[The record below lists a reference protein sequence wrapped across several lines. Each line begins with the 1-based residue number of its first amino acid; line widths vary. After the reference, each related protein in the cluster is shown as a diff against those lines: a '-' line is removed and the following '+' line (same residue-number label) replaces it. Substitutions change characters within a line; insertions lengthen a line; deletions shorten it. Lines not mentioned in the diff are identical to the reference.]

1 MTEQEYLQQIHE
13 LEKQVLRLQTELKKN
28 SETQYGLRWMDVP
41 EAFEAEAENAIPT
54 LEEVPDKAISNDD
67 GKPTHIL
74 IEGDNFH
81 ALTCLNYTHK
91 GQIDVIYIDPPYNTG
106 DDFIYKDKR
115 ILDKY
120 PDGSIVPADHP
131 LRHSYWLSFMQK
143 RLELARNLL
152 SDRGVIF
159 ISIDDNE
166 QANLKLLCDQV
177 FRGGEFVSNII
188 WQKNYASK
196 NNSQGIPAA
205 TEYLIT
211 YSKAPDWTPNRLAR
225 TEEMDA
231 KYKNPDNDVAPWRS
245 DNPCAPGAV
254 SHQGMVYAI
263 QHPFTGELL
272 YPYNGACWRYQQ
284 EDLLEIMNGW
294 CNYELK
300 DLNDDEERA
309 KVCGI
314 TADKVRKE
322 VKGIVL
328 AQSLEESR
336 KQANIVLNRGQWP
349 KYYFTKNGKG
359 GIARKTYLTN
369 VEGRLVTSF
378 WPFTEVNHTDGAKKE
393 LKEIFNKEIPFDT
406 PKPIDLVK
414 RIEEIASQPSSII
427 LDFFAGS
434 GTTMHATMQLNEE
447 DGGHRQCI
455 LVQQNENN
463 ICEAVTYERNKR
475 VMQGYTNAKGEAVA
489 GLGNSM
495 KYYRTAFV
503 GEHKITDITD
513 ADKVALTQKAGCLLA
528 LGENNLEEIK
538 TAKSYQIFQL
548 RKGDKPTNDF
558 GYTAVYFSGNL
569 LQFADFRR
577 EIEQIQ
583 AANPL
588 TRIAVYVFT
597 WGDPSIFENEFDDL
611 SGITIKPIPQP
622 ILEIYQNIHQL

>member
-1 MTEQEYLQQIHE
+1 MTEQEYLQKIHE
-13 LEKQVLRLQTELKKN
+13 LEQQIARLQTEIKKN

-54 LEEVPDKAISNDD
+54 LEEVPGKAISNDD

-106 DDFIYKDKR
+106 SDGFVYKDKR
-115 ILDKY
+115 VLDKF
-120 PDGSIVPADHP
+120 PDGTTVPTDHP
-131 LRHSYWLSFMQK
+131 LRHSYWLSFMHK
-143 RLELARNLL
+143 RLELAKNLL
-152 SDRGVIF
+152 SERGVIF

-177 FRGGEFVSNII
+177 FGEKNFVCNFIWQSTPGSNTGVDVKTVTEFVMMYAKNSSNLHVNQ
-188 WQKNYASK
+188 QK
-196 NNSQGIPAA
+196 I
-205 TEYLIT
+205 
-211 YSKAPDWTPNRLAR
+211 D
-225 TEEMDA
+225 DVD
-231 KYKNPDNDVAPWRS
+231 KYKNEDEYVKFRGKYLLNKLDRRMTGAHYSEALNYPIEVSPGVFIYPGGQNVKQEHWNWRWS
-245 DNPCAPGAV
+245 EEKVRWGIENGFIVFKEGPAGWTIYFKQYLNVNNNNELINRALPYQNLIKDIDGLNAARGTQEVMEILSKKAFDYPKPLSLLLHLLKCV
-254 SHQGMVYAI
+254 SH
-263 QHPFTGELL
+263 
-272 YPYNGACWRYQQ
+272 
-284 EDLLEIMNGW
+284 
-294 CNYELK
+294 
-300 DLNDDEERA
+300 
-309 KVCGI
+309 
-314 TADKVRKE
+314 
-322 VKGIVL
+322 
-328 AQSLEESR
+328 
-336 KQANIVLNRGQWP
+336 
-349 KYYFTKNGKG
+349 
-359 GIARKTYLTN
+359 
-369 VEGRLVTSF
+369 
-378 WPFTEVNHTDGAKKE
+378 
-393 LKEIFNKEIPFDT
+393 
-406 PKPIDLVK
+406 
-414 RIEEIASQPSSII
+414 PSSTI
-427 LDFFAGS
+427 LDFFGGS

-475 VMQGYTNAKGEAVA
+475 VMQGYTNSKKEYVP

-528 LGENNLEEIK
+528 LGENNLEEIR

-548 RKGDKPTNDF
+548 RKGDKPANDF

-597 WGDPSIFENEFDDL
+597 WGDPSVFENEFDDL

>member
-13 LEKQVLRLQTELKKN
+13 LEKQVLRLQTEIKKN

-106 DDFIYKDKR
+106 KDGFKYKDKR
-115 ILDKY
+115 FLKEF
-120 PDGSIVPADHP
+120 PDGTPVPLDHP
-131 LRHSYWLSFMQK
+131 LRHSYWLSFMHK
-143 RLELARNLL
+143 RLELAKNLL

-177 FRGGEFVSNII
+177 FGEKNFVGNVIWEKTDSPRMDVKGFTVRHDYILVYAKSDFVLKRIFPNEVPGHYNKVDDSGKRYYLKPLRLMGGHKSDSL
-188 WQKNYASK
+188 YY
-196 NNSQGIPAA
+196 GI
-205 TEYLIT
+205 
-211 YSKAPDWTPNRLAR
+211 KAPDGTIIFPQ
-225 TEEMDA
+225 E
-231 KYKNPDNDVAPWRS
+231 KN
-245 DNPCAPGAV
+245 
-254 SHQGMVYAI
+254 
-263 QHPFTGELL
+263 GEK
-272 YPYNGACWRYQQ
+272 GCWRWSLSKYN
-284 EDLLEIMNGW
+284 EEIERIEWIKGKNGW
-294 CNYELK
+294 SANFRIYADNLTPIPINTIWNFEKVGSTRTAKNEL
-300 DLNDDEERA
+300 E
-309 KVCGI
+309 
-314 TADKVRKE
+314 
-322 VKGIVL
+322 
-328 AQSLEESR
+328 
-336 KQANIVLNRGQWP
+336 NIVRQN
-349 KYYFTKNGKG
+349 
-359 GIARKTYLTN
+359 
-369 VEGRLVTSF
+369 
-378 WPFTEVNHTDGAKKE
+378 
-393 LKEIFNKEIPFDT
+393 IFSY
-406 PKPIDLVK
+406 PKPSSLISF
-414 RIEEIASQPSSII
+414 IEKIASNKSSTI

-475 VMQGYTNAKGEAVA
+475 VMQGYTNAKGETVA

-569 LQFADFRR
+569 MHFADFRR

-583 AANPL
+583 AAHPL
-588 TRIAVYVFT
+588 TRIALYVFT
-597 WGDPSIFENEFDDL
+597 WGDPSVFENEFDDL

>member
-1 MTEQEYLQQIHE
+1 MSTEQENDYLRRIHE
-13 LEKQVLRLQTELKKN
+13 LEQQITRLQTEIKKN

-41 EAFEAEAENAIPT
+41 EAFEAEAENAVPT
-54 LEEVPDKAISNDD
+54 LEEVKEKAITNDD

-91 GQIDVIYIDPPYNTG
+91 GTIDVIYIDPPYNTG
-106 DDFIYKDKR
+106 SDGFVYKDKR
-115 ILDKY
+115 VLDKF
-120 PDGSIVPADHP
+120 PDGTTVPIDHP
-131 LRHSYWLSFMQK
+131 LRHSYWLSFMHK
-143 RLELARNLL
+143 RLELAKNLL

-177 FRGGEFVSNII
+177 FGEKNFVGTLIHQRAKGGGQAKHIVKGHDYILL
-188 WQKNYASK
+188 YASFI
-196 NNSQGIPAA
+196 NNIS
-205 TEYLIT
+205 
-211 YSKAPDWTPNRLAR
+211 LAR
-225 TEEMDA
+225 KKVLQQKTIEIDGEYYIKNDDVIRKTFGKYDKSLGDRRCYYEELE
-231 KYKNPDNDVAPWRS
+231 KYKGLDKKKEIDDLISRGIYFLELNKE
-245 DNPCAPGAV
+245 
-254 SHQGMVYAI
+254 GMHTICEYIKVDDA
-263 QHPFTGELL
+263 TSKL
-272 YPYNGACWRYQQ
+272 YSIIKV
-284 EDLLEIMNGW
+284 LS
-294 CNYELK
+294 
-300 DLNDDEERA
+300 EE
-309 KVCGI
+309 G
-314 TADKVRKE
+314 
-322 VKGIVL
+322 
-328 AQSLEESR
+328 
-336 KQANIVLNRGQWP
+336 
-349 KYYFTKNGKG
+349 
-359 GIARKTYLTN
+359 
-369 VEGRLVTSF
+369 
-378 WPFTEVNHTDGAKKE
+378 KKE
-393 LKEIFNKEIPFDT
+393 LDELGITEFSY
-406 PKPIDLVK
+406 PKPVDIIKQL
-414 RIEEIASQPSSII
+414 IEAGTFVSKSSTI

-475 VMQGYTNAKGEAVA
+475 VMQGYTNAKGESVA

-548 RKGDKPTNDF
+548 RKGDKPANDF
-558 GYTAVYFSGNL
+558 GYTAVYFSGDL
-569 LQFADFRR
+569 QQFADFRR
-577 EIEQIQ
+577 EIERIQ
-583 AANPL
+583 QEHPL
-588 TRIAVYVFT
+588 SRIAVYVFT

>member
-1 MTEQEYLQQIHE
+1 MTEQDYLQRIHE
-13 LEKQVLRLQTELKKN
+13 LEKQVSRLQTELKKN

-54 LEEVPDKAISNDD
+54 LEEVPGKAISNDD

-81 ALTCLNYTHK
+81 ALSCLNYTHK

-106 DDFIYKDKR
+106 SDGFVYKDKR
-115 ILDKY
+115 VLDKF
-120 PDGSIVPADHP
+120 PDGTTVPTDHP
-131 LRHSYWLSFMQK
+131 LRHSYWLSFMHK
-143 RLELARNLL
+143 RLEVAKNLL

-177 FRGGEFVSNII
+177 FGKKNFVCNFIWQSTPGSNTGVDVKTVTEFVMMYAKNSSNLHVNQ
-188 WQKNYASK
+188 QK
-196 NNSQGIPAA
+196 I
-205 TEYLIT
+205 
-211 YSKAPDWTPNRLAR
+211 D
-225 TEEMDA
+225 DVD
-231 KYKNPDNDVAPWRS
+231 KYKNEDEYVKFRGKYLLNKLDRRMTGAHYSEALNYPIEVSPGVFIYPGGQNVKQEHWNWRWS
-245 DNPCAPGAV
+245 EEKVRWGIENGFIVFKEGTAGWTIYFKQYLNVNNNNELINRALPYQNLIKDIDGLNAARGTQEVMEILSKKAFDYPKPLSLLLHLLKCV
-254 SHQGMVYAI
+254 SH
-263 QHPFTGELL
+263 
-272 YPYNGACWRYQQ
+272 
-284 EDLLEIMNGW
+284 
-294 CNYELK
+294 
-300 DLNDDEERA
+300 
-309 KVCGI
+309 
-314 TADKVRKE
+314 
-322 VKGIVL
+322 
-328 AQSLEESR
+328 
-336 KQANIVLNRGQWP
+336 
-349 KYYFTKNGKG
+349 
-359 GIARKTYLTN
+359 
-369 VEGRLVTSF
+369 
-378 WPFTEVNHTDGAKKE
+378 
-393 LKEIFNKEIPFDT
+393 
-406 PKPIDLVK
+406 
-414 RIEEIASQPSSII
+414 PSSTI
-427 LDFFAGS
+427 LDFFGGS

-528 LGENNLEEIK
+528 LGENTLEEIR

>member
-1 MTEQEYLQQIHE
+1 MTEQEYLQRIHE
-13 LEKQVLRLQTELKKN
+13 LEKQVSRLQTEIKKN

-54 LEEVPDKAISNDD
+54 LEEVPEKAISNDD

-106 DDFIYKDKR
+106 SDGFVYKDKR
-115 ILDKY
+115 VLDKF
-120 PDGSIVPADHP
+120 PDGTTVPADHP
-131 LRHSYWLSFMQK
+131 LRHSYWLSFMHK
-143 RLELARNLL
+143 RLELAKNLL
-152 SDRGVIF
+152 SERGVIF

-166 QANLKLLCDQV
+166 QANLKLLCNQV
-177 FRGGEFVSNII
+177 FGEKNFIAQII
-188 WQKNYASK
+188 WERAYAPVNLKKHFSESHDYMLCYA
-196 NNSQGIPAA
+196 NNI
-205 TEYLIT
+205 E
-211 YSKAPDWTPNRLAR
+211 KAVCNGLPR
-225 TEEMDA
+225 TEEA
-231 KYKNPDNDVAPWRS
+231 NSKYKNPDNDPRGLWRT
-245 DNPCAPGAV
+245 DNLAV
-254 SHQGMVYAI
+254 GPRVEAQVYEI
-263 QHPFTGELL
+263 TTPSGRKVWPPEG
-272 YPYNGACWRYQQ
+272 YCWRLTKERFEEYVKDNRIWFG
-284 EDLLEIMNGW
+284 ENGDLVPAPKRFMS
-294 CNYELK
+294 
-300 DLNDDEERA
+300 
-309 KVCGI
+309 
-314 TADKVRKE
+314 E
-322 VKGIVL
+322 VKDSMTPMTIWKYSEVGHSQDAMRALRDIFGGQVL
-328 AQSLEESR
+328 FSYPKSLSLIER
-336 KQANIVLNRGQWP
+336 VI
-349 KYYFTKNGKG
+349 
-359 GIARKTYLTN
+359 
-369 VEGRLVTSF
+369 RLYSSSTS
-378 WPFTEVNHTDGAKKE
+378 T
-393 LKEIFNKEIPFDT
+393 
-406 PKPIDLVK
+406 
-414 RIEEIASQPSSII
+414 I

-569 LQFADFRR
+569 LQFADFRH

-597 WGDPSIFENEFDDL
+597 WGDPSVFENEFDDL

>member
-1 MTEQEYLQQIHE
+1 MTEQEYLQKIHE

-54 LEEVPDKAISNDD
+54 LEEVPSKAISNDD

-91 GQIDVIYIDPPYNTG
+91 GTIDVIYIDPPYNTG
-106 DDFIYKDKR
+106 SDGFVYKDKR
-115 ILDKY
+115 VLEKF
-120 PDGSIVPADHP
+120 PDGTTVPTDHP
-131 LRHSYWLSFMQK
+131 LRHSYWLSFMHK
-143 RLELARNLL
+143 RLELAKNLL

-177 FRGGEFVSNII
+177 FGEKNFVGMITRATGTTTGQDADKIGSSVDYCYVYRKTDAFALKGLPLSAEDAKRFSEEDNKGKYSMLQLRKTGNADRKEDRPNMFYAIEAPDGSKVYPFGPSDYLSRWRVAEKTYWELLRDDLIVWKEDKKEREIEVEGYKRSKWIPYVKYYLEGRTKQVSNLFQDIEGN
-188 WQKNYASK
+188 KKASL
-196 NNSQGIPAA
+196 QI
-205 TEYLIT
+205 
-211 YSKAPDWTPNRLAR
+211 
-225 TEEMDA
+225 
-231 KYKNPDNDVAPWRS
+231 
-245 DNPCAPGAV
+245 
-254 SHQGMVYAI
+254 
-263 QHPFTGELL
+263 
-272 YPYNGACWRYQQ
+272 
-284 EDLLEIMNGW
+284 
-294 CNYELK
+294 
-300 DLNDDEERA
+300 
-309 KVCGI
+309 
-314 TADKVRKE
+314 
-322 VKGIVL
+322 
-328 AQSLEESR
+328 
-336 KQANIVLNRGQWP
+336 
-349 KYYFTKNGKG
+349 
-359 GIARKTYLTN
+359 
-369 VEGRLVTSF
+369 
-378 WPFTEVNHTDGAKKE
+378 
-393 LKEIFNKEIPFDT
+393 KEIFGDKGVFEY
-406 PKPIDLVK
+406 PKPLEFLKVIISVG
-414 RIEEIASQPSSII
+414 SFPSSTI

-528 LGENNLEEIK
+528 LGENTLEEIK
-538 TAKSYQIFQL
+538 TANSYQIFQL

-583 AANPL
+583 ATNPL

-597 WGDPSIFENEFDDL
+597 WGDPSVFENEFDDL

>member
-1 MTEQEYLQQIHE
+1 MTEQEYLQRIHE
-13 LEKQVLRLQTELKKN
+13 LEKQVLRLQTEIKKN

-91 GQIDVIYIDPPYNTG
+91 GTIDVIYIDPPYNTG
-106 DDFIYKDKR
+106 SDGFVYKDKR
-115 ILDKY
+115 VLDKF
-120 PDGSIVPADHP
+120 PDGTTVPTDHP
-131 LRHSYWLSFMQK
+131 LRHSYWLSFMHK
-143 RLELARNLL
+143 RLELAKNLL
-152 SDRGVIF
+152 SERGVIF

-166 QANLKLLCDQV
+166 LANILILCNV
-177 FRGGEFVSNII
+177 IFGERNFINNFMWLHGKGKKDTWSRTLQQYVIAFA
-188 WQKNYASK
+188 KDK
-196 NNSQGIPAA
+196 NNLGEWNEKSY
-205 TEYLIT
+205 TNYDF
-211 YSKAPDWTPNRLAR
+211 S
-225 TEEMDA
+225 
-231 KYKNPDNDVAPWRS
+231 NPDNDPKGKWFSGSLSFSETRS
-245 DNPCAPGAV
+245 NPL
-254 SHQGMVYAI
+254 
-263 QHPFTGELL
+263 HP
-272 YPYNGACWRYQQ
+272 N
-284 EDLLEIMNGW
+284 
-294 CNYELK
+294 
-300 DLNDDEERA
+300 
-309 KVCGI
+309 
-314 TADKVRKE
+314 
-322 VKGIVL
+322 
-328 AQSLEESR
+328 
-336 KQANIVLNRGQWP
+336 
-349 KYYFTKNGKG
+349 YFTIESPTGIKWTRQWQVTKEEMSKLISDGDISWGDPVTMDGVPRQKIRPSEIDIIPNNIIENKG
-359 GIARKTYLTN
+359 TTK
-369 VEGRLVTSF
+369 
-378 WPFTEVNHTDGAKKE
+378 GAQDDLDKMG
-393 LKEIFNKEIPFDT
+393 LSVHFDY
-406 PKPIDLVK
+406 PKPVEL
-414 RIEEIASQPSSII
+414 IAHLLSITNKANNITI

-528 LGENNLEEIK
+528 LGENTLEEIK

-583 AANPL
+583 AAHPL

-597 WGDPSIFENEFDDL
+597 WGDPSVFENEFDDL

>member
-13 LEKQVLRLQTELKKN
+13 LEKQIERLQTEIKKN

-91 GQIDVIYIDPPYNTG
+91 GTIDVIYIDPPYNTG
-106 DDFIYKDKR
+106 SDGFVYKDKR
-115 ILDKY
+115 VLDKF
-120 PDGSIVPADHP
+120 PDGTTVPTDHP
-131 LRHSYWLSFMQK
+131 LRHSYWLSFMHK
-143 RLELARNLL
+143 RLELAKNLL
-152 SDRGVIF
+152 AEDGFIA

-166 QANLKLLCDQV
+166 YANLKLLCDKVFGESNYLATFHIQV
-177 FRGGEFVSNII
+177 RYSDKSINEEKDFKPLMEYILFYRKSNKFIPKREVEDYGLEKFCFNITECGEGTRIQIDGIDVIVFKPDEWKLSKVDGHIDGLKETWITGSIYSTMSYGKVFQKVIEPRVSLDGLGCLYKVLGRGDDGLGYRYYTGPAKATATKGKMFS
-188 WQKNYASK
+188 
-196 NNSQGIPAA
+196 GIPLEKRE
-205 TEYLIT
+205 TFTSGINPKRFLPIIT
-211 YSKAPDWTPNRLAR
+211 SYDFSPEFGNIR
-225 TEEMDA
+225 TEGGIPFNGGKKPVKMLKQIIDYQQKKDA
-231 KYKNPDNDVAPWRS
+231 KV
-245 DNPCAPGAV
+245 
-254 SHQGMVYAI
+254 
-263 QHPFTGELL
+263 
-272 YPYNGACWRYQQ
+272 
-284 EDLLEIMNGW
+284 
-294 CNYELK
+294 
-300 DLNDDEERA
+300 
-309 KVCGI
+309 
-314 TADKVRKE
+314 
-322 VKGIVL
+322 
-328 AQSLEESR
+328 
-336 KQANIVLNRGQWP
+336 
-349 KYYFTKNGKG
+349 
-359 GIARKTYLTN
+359 
-369 VEGRLVTSF
+369 
-378 WPFTEVNHTDGAKKE
+378 
-393 LKEIFNKEIPFDT
+393 
-406 PKPIDLVK
+406 
-414 RIEEIASQPSSII
+414 

-434 GTTMHATMQLNEE
+434 GSTLEAVLRLNE
-447 DGGHRQCI
+447 DDKGKRQFI
-455 LVQQNENN
+455 IITNNEGN
-463 ICEAVTYERNKR
+463 ICDEKTYPRCINVINGFNHYK
-475 VMQGYTNAKGEAVA
+475 

-503 GEHKITDITD
+503 GEHKITNITD

-538 TAKSYQIFQL
+538 TANSYQIFQL

-588 TRIAVYVFT
+588 TRIAIYVFT
-597 WGDPSIFENEFDDL
+597 WGDPSVFENEFDDL

>member
-13 LEKQVLRLQTELKKN
+13 LEKQIARLQTEIKKN

-54 LEEVPDKAISNDD
+54 LEEVPGKAISNDD

-91 GQIDVIYIDPPYNTG
+91 GTIDVIYIDPPYNTG
-106 DDFIYKDKR
+106 SDGFVYKDKR
-115 ILDKY
+115 VLDKF
-120 PDGSIVPADHP
+120 PDGTTVPTDHP
-131 LRHSYWLSFMQK
+131 LRHSYWLSFMHK
-143 RLELARNLL
+143 RLELAKNLL
-152 SDRGVIF
+152 SERGVIF

-177 FRGGEFVSNII
+177 FGEKNFVGMITRATGTTTGQDTGSLGKASDYILIFSNISNYEIGGIPLSDKDLERYDMKDEKGNFSILQLRRTGGEDRREDRPTMFFPII
-188 WQKNYASK
+188 
-196 NNSQGIPAA
+196 
-205 TEYLIT
+205 
-211 YSKAPDWTPNRLAR
+211 APDGS
-225 TEEMDA
+225 E
-231 KYKNPDNDVAPWRS
+231 
-245 DNPCAPGAV
+245 
-254 SHQGMVYAI
+254 I
-263 QHPFTGELL
+263 
-272 YPYNGACWRYQQ
+272 YPYGPTGYESRWRV
-284 EDLLEIMNGW
+284 GP
-294 CNYELK
+294 
-300 DLNDDEERA
+300 
-309 KVCGI
+309 
-314 TADKVRKE
+314 DKVRKMIDE
-322 VKGIVL
+322 NLLYFKQDDNGRWKVYYKFYSDGKTKRPSNLWIDL
-328 AQSLEESR
+328 DGNKKAQIEI
-336 KQANIVLNRGQWP
+336 KNIISD
-349 KYYFTKNGKG
+349 TK
-359 GIARKTYLTN
+359 
-369 VEGRLVTSF
+369 
-378 WPFTEVNHTDGAKKE
+378 
-393 LKEIFNKEIPFDT
+393 FDT
-406 PKPIDLVK
+406 PKPLQVIK
-414 RIEEIASQPSSII
+414 RILELTTQPSSTI

-528 LGENNLEEIK
+528 LGENTLEEIK

-583 AANPL
+583 AAHPL

-597 WGDPSIFENEFDDL
+597 WGDPSVFENEFDDL

>member
-1 MTEQEYLQQIHE
+1 MTEQEYLQRIHE
-13 LEKQVLRLQTELKKN
+13 LEKQVLRLQTEIKKN

-106 DDFIYKDKR
+106 SDGFVYKDKR
-115 ILDKY
+115 VLDKF
-120 PDGSIVPADHP
+120 PDGTTVPTDHP
-131 LRHSYWLSFMQK
+131 LRHSYWLSFMHK
-143 RLELARNLL
+143 RLELAKNLL
-152 SDRGVIF
+152 SERGVIF

-177 FRGGEFVSNII
+177 FGEKNFVGNVIWEKTDSPRMDVKGFTVRHDYILVYAKSDFVLKRIFPNEVPGHYNKVDDSGKRYYLKPLRLMGGHKSDSL
-188 WQKNYASK
+188 YY
-196 NNSQGIPAA
+196 GI
-205 TEYLIT
+205 
-211 YSKAPDWTPNRLAR
+211 KAPDGTIIFPQ
-225 TEEMDA
+225 E
-231 KYKNPDNDVAPWRS
+231 KN
-245 DNPCAPGAV
+245 
-254 SHQGMVYAI
+254 
-263 QHPFTGELL
+263 GEK
-272 YPYNGACWRYQQ
+272 GCWRWSLSKYN
-284 EDLLEIMNGW
+284 EEIERIEWIKGKNGW
-294 CNYELK
+294 SANFRIYADNLTPIPVNTIWNFEKVGSTRTAKNEL
-300 DLNDDEERA
+300 E
-309 KVCGI
+309 
-314 TADKVRKE
+314 
-322 VKGIVL
+322 
-328 AQSLEESR
+328 
-336 KQANIVLNRGQWP
+336 NIVRQN
-349 KYYFTKNGKG
+349 
-359 GIARKTYLTN
+359 
-369 VEGRLVTSF
+369 
-378 WPFTEVNHTDGAKKE
+378 
-393 LKEIFNKEIPFDT
+393 IFSY
-406 PKPIDLVK
+406 PKPSSLISF
-414 RIEEIASQPSSII
+414 IEKIASNKSSTI

-475 VMQGYTNAKGEAVA
+475 VMQGYTNAKGESVA

-495 KYYRTAFV
+495 KYYRTSFV

-528 LGENNLEEIK
+528 LGENTLEEIK

-548 RKGDKPTNDF
+548 SKGDKPTNDF

-569 LQFADFRR
+569 MHFADFRR

-597 WGDPSIFENEFDDL
+597 WGDPSVFENEFDDL

>member
-1 MTEQEYLQQIHE
+1 MTEQEYLQLIHE

-41 EAFEAEAENAIPT
+41 EAFETEAEKAIPT
-54 LEEVPDKAISNDD
+54 LEEVKEKAITNDD

-91 GQIDVIYIDPPYNTG
+91 GTIDVIYIDPPYNTG
-106 DDFIYKDKR
+106 KDGFKYKDKR
-115 ILDKY
+115 FLKEF
-120 PDGSIVPADHP
+120 PDGTPVPLDHP
-131 LRHSYWLSFMQK
+131 LRHSYWLSFMHK
-143 RLELARNLL
+143 RLELAKNLL

-177 FRGGEFVSNII
+177 FGEKNFVGNVIWEKTDSPRMDVKGFTVRHDYILVYAKSDFVLKRIFPNEVPGHYNKVDDSGKRYYLKPLRLMGGHKSDSL
-188 WQKNYASK
+188 YY
-196 NNSQGIPAA
+196 GI
-205 TEYLIT
+205 
-211 YSKAPDWTPNRLAR
+211 KAPDGTIIFPQ
-225 TEEMDA
+225 E
-231 KYKNPDNDVAPWRS
+231 KN
-245 DNPCAPGAV
+245 
-254 SHQGMVYAI
+254 
-263 QHPFTGELL
+263 GEK
-272 YPYNGACWRYQQ
+272 GCWRWSLSKYN
-284 EDLLEIMNGW
+284 EEIERIEWIKGKNGW
-294 CNYELK
+294 SANFRIYADNLTPIPVNTIWNFEKVGSTRTAKNEL
-300 DLNDDEERA
+300 E
-309 KVCGI
+309 
-314 TADKVRKE
+314 
-322 VKGIVL
+322 
-328 AQSLEESR
+328 
-336 KQANIVLNRGQWP
+336 NIVRQN
-349 KYYFTKNGKG
+349 
-359 GIARKTYLTN
+359 
-369 VEGRLVTSF
+369 
-378 WPFTEVNHTDGAKKE
+378 
-393 LKEIFNKEIPFDT
+393 IFSY
-406 PKPIDLVK
+406 PKPSSLISF
-414 RIEEIASQPSSII
+414 IEKIASNKSSTI

-569 LQFADFRR
+569 MHFADFRR

-583 AANPL
+583 AANPI

-597 WGDPSIFENEFDDL
+597 WGDPSVFENEFDDL

-622 ILEIYQNIHQL
+622 ILEIYQI

>member
-1 MTEQEYLQQIHE
+1 MTEQEYLQKIHE
-13 LEKQVLRLQTELKKN
+13 LEKQVLRLQTEIKKN

-41 EAFEAEAENAIPT
+41 EAFEAEADNAIPT
-54 LEEVPDKAISNDD
+54 LEEVKEKAISNDD

-106 DDFIYKDKR
+106 SDGFVYKDKR
-115 ILDKY
+115 VLDKF
-120 PDGSIVPADHP
+120 PDGTNVPTDHP
-131 LRHSYWLSFMQK
+131 LRHSYWLSFMHK
-143 RLELARNLL
+143 RLELAKNLL
-152 SDRGVIF
+152 SERGVIF

-177 FRGGEFVSNII
+177 FGEENFIGKWCWYKSATPPNLSYKIRKNIEYVLCYE
-188 WQKNYASK
+188 KSK
-196 NNSQGIPAA
+196 NNTKYHGVKKESKSDDPITKPQNTIKKLEFPPFSIHFKGEDGVIKAGVYG
-205 TEYLIT
+205 TEKFPNKLCNDMIIVNGVNT
-211 YSKAPDWTPNRLAR
+211 NSVSFENKFIWIQERLEEEIKNGTRINCSKA
-225 TEEMDA
+225 
-231 KYKNPDNDVAPWRS
+231 
-245 DNPCAPGAV
+245 
-254 SHQGMVYAI
+254 
-263 QHPFTGELL
+263 
-272 YPYNGACWRYQQ
+272 
-284 EDLLEIMNGW
+284 
-294 CNYELK
+294 
-300 DLNDDEERA
+300 
-309 KVCGI
+309 
-314 TADKVRKE
+314 
-322 VKGIVL
+322 IVL
-328 AQSLEESR
+328 SYKKADYDPVVPSNFIDINVGVDTTENAGREI
-336 KQANIVLNRGQWP
+336 ANIIG
-349 KYYFTKNGKG
+349 
-359 GIARKTYLTN
+359 
-369 VEGRLVTSF
+369 EGM
-378 WPFTEVNHTDGAKKE
+378 
-393 LKEIFNKEIPFDT
+393 FDY
-406 PKPIDLVK
+406 PKPTSLIKYLLNF
-414 RIEEIASQPSSII
+414 APSSTI

-475 VMQGYTNAKGEAVA
+475 VMQGYTNSKKEYVP

-528 LGENNLEEIK
+528 LGENTLEEIK

-569 LQFADFRR
+569 LHFADFRR

-583 AANPL
+583 TANPL

-597 WGDPSIFENEFDDL
+597 WGDPSVFENEFDDL

>member
-1 MTEQEYLQQIHE
+1 MTEQEYLQKIHE
-13 LEKQVLRLQTELKKN
+13 LEKQILRLQTELKKN

-54 LEEVPDKAISNDD
+54 LEEVPGKAISNDD

-106 DDFIYKDKR
+106 SDGFVYKDKR
-115 ILDKY
+115 VLDKF
-120 PDGSIVPADHP
+120 PDGTTVPTDHP
-131 LRHSYWLSFMQK
+131 LRHSYWLSFMHK
-143 RLELARNLL
+143 RLELAKNLL
-152 SDRGVIF
+152 SKRGVIF
-159 ISIDDNE
+159 ISIDDRE
-166 QANLKLLCDQV
+166 IANLRLLCDDIFGESNFVETFIWQSI
-177 FRGGEFVSNII
+177 FRPSNMSKTIRKNAEYVLFYSSNIDLELVESFQDPQGDASLTQNNNSVRVLLFPANYVKI
-188 WQKNYASK
+188 YLPDGIYHKGVYGEIEVLDDIIVEQGTSTNNFRISGKLKWSQEYLDEEIKKGVTISIKSKGLIPYYRKDYQKTALRPTKLIPRELVGDVLQSGAELEQIFGIAPFNYAKPTS
-196 NNSQGIPAA
+196 
-205 TEYLIT
+205 LIRHLI
-211 YSKAPDWTPNRLAR
+211 YML
-225 TEEMDA
+225 
-231 KYKNPDNDVAPWRS
+231 
-245 DNPCAPGAV
+245 
-254 SHQGMVYAI
+254 Q
-263 QHPFTGELL
+263 
-272 YPYNGACWRYQQ
+272 YP
-284 EDLLEIMNGW
+284 
-294 CNYELK
+294 K
-300 DLNDDEERA
+300 D
-309 KVCGI
+309 I
-314 TADKVRKE
+314 T
-322 VKGIVL
+322 
-328 AQSLEESR
+328 
-336 KQANIVLNRGQWP
+336 
-349 KYYFTKNGKG
+349 
-359 GIARKTYLTN
+359 
-369 VEGRLVTSF
+369 
-378 WPFTEVNHTDGAKKE
+378 
-393 LKEIFNKEIPFDT
+393 
-406 PKPIDLVK
+406 
-414 RIEEIASQPSSII
+414 I
-427 LDFFAGS
+427 LDFFGGS

-503 GEHKITDITD
+503 GEHKITDVTD

-583 AANPL
+583 AAHPL

-597 WGDPSIFENEFDDL
+597 WGDPSVFENEFDDL

>member
-54 LEEVPDKAISNDD
+54 LEEVPGKAISNDD

-106 DDFIYKDKR
+106 SDGFVYKDKR
-115 ILDKY
+115 VLDKF
-120 PDGSIVPADHP
+120 PDGTTVPTDHP
-131 LRHSYWLSFMQK
+131 LRHSYWLSFMHK
-143 RLELARNLL
+143 RLELAKNLL
-152 SDRGVIF
+152 SERGVIF

-177 FRGGEFVSNII
+177 FGEKNFVGTLIHQRAKGGGQAKHIVKGHDYILLYASFINNISLARKKVLQQKTFEINGEFYI
-188 WQKNYASK
+188 KNDDVIRKTFGKYDKSL
-196 NNSQGIPAA
+196 GDRRC
-205 TEYLIT
+205 Y
-211 YSKAPDWTPNRLAR
+211 Y
-225 TEEMDA
+225 EELE
-231 KYKNPDNDVAPWRS
+231 KYKGVDKKNEVDELIKKGVYFLELNKE
-245 DNPCAPGAV
+245 
-254 SHQGMVYAI
+254 GMHTICEYVKVDDA
-263 QHPFTGELL
+263 TSKL
-272 YPYNGACWRYQQ
+272 YSIIKV
-284 EDLLEIMNGW
+284 LS
-294 CNYELK
+294 
-300 DLNDDEERA
+300 EE
-309 KVCGI
+309 G
-314 TADKVRKE
+314 
-322 VKGIVL
+322 
-328 AQSLEESR
+328 
-336 KQANIVLNRGQWP
+336 
-349 KYYFTKNGKG
+349 
-359 GIARKTYLTN
+359 
-369 VEGRLVTSF
+369 
-378 WPFTEVNHTDGAKKE
+378 KKE
-393 LKEIFNKEIPFDT
+393 LEELGIENFSY
-406 PKPIDLVK
+406 PKPVDIIKQL
-414 RIEEIASQPSSII
+414 IEAGTFVSKSSTI

-528 LGENNLEEIK
+528 LGENTLEEIK

-569 LQFADFRR
+569 MHFADFRR

-597 WGDPSIFENEFDDL
+597 WGDPSVFENEFDDL

>member
-41 EAFEAEAENAIPT
+41 EAFETEAEKAIPT
-54 LEEVPDKAISNDD
+54 LEEVKEKAITNDD

-91 GQIDVIYIDPPYNTG
+91 GTIDVIYIDPPYNTG
-106 DDFIYKDKR
+106 KDGFKYKDKR
-115 ILDKY
+115 FLKEF
-120 PDGSIVPADHP
+120 PDGTTVPTDHP
-131 LRHSYWLSFMQK
+131 LRHSYWLSFMHK
-143 RLELARNLL
+143 RLELAKNLL

-177 FRGGEFVSNII
+177 FGEKNFVGNVIWEKTDSPRMDVKGFTVRHDYILVYAKSDFVLKRIFPNEVPGHYNKVDDSGKRYYLKPLRLMGGHKSDSL
-188 WQKNYASK
+188 YY
-196 NNSQGIPAA
+196 GI
-205 TEYLIT
+205 
-211 YSKAPDWTPNRLAR
+211 KAPDGTIIFPQ
-225 TEEMDA
+225 E
-231 KYKNPDNDVAPWRS
+231 KN
-245 DNPCAPGAV
+245 
-254 SHQGMVYAI
+254 
-263 QHPFTGELL
+263 GEK
-272 YPYNGACWRYQQ
+272 GCWRWSLSKYN
-284 EDLLEIMNGW
+284 EEIERIEWIKGKNGW
-294 CNYELK
+294 SANFRIYADNLTPIPVNTIWNFEKVGSTRTAKNEL
-300 DLNDDEERA
+300 E
-309 KVCGI
+309 
-314 TADKVRKE
+314 
-322 VKGIVL
+322 
-328 AQSLEESR
+328 
-336 KQANIVLNRGQWP
+336 NIVRQN
-349 KYYFTKNGKG
+349 
-359 GIARKTYLTN
+359 
-369 VEGRLVTSF
+369 
-378 WPFTEVNHTDGAKKE
+378 
-393 LKEIFNKEIPFDT
+393 IFSY
-406 PKPIDLVK
+406 PKPSSLISF
-414 RIEEIASQPSSII
+414 IEKIASNKSSTI

-569 LQFADFRR
+569 MHFADFRR

-597 WGDPSIFENEFDDL
+597 WGDPSVFENEFDDL

>member
-13 LEKQVLRLQTELKKN
+13 LEKQVSRLQTELKKN

-54 LEEVPDKAISNDD
+54 LEEVPGKAISNDD

-91 GQIDVIYIDPPYNTG
+91 GKIDVIYIDPPYNTG
-106 DDFIYKDKR
+106 SDGFVYKDKR
-115 ILDKY
+115 VLDKF
-120 PDGSIVPADHP
+120 PDGTTVPTDHP
-131 LRHSYWLSFMQK
+131 LRHSYWLSFMHK
-143 RLELARNLL
+143 RLELAKNLL
-152 SDRGVIF
+152 SERGVIF

-177 FRGGEFVSNII
+177 FGEENFVANLI
-188 WQKNYASK
+188 WQKKFSPQNDSK
-196 NNSQGIPAA
+196 WFSDNHDFIICIARKKENWHPNLLDRNDNTNSR
-205 TEYLIT
+205 
-211 YSKAPDWTPNRLAR
+211 YS
-225 TEEMDA
+225 
-231 KYKNPDNDVAPWRS
+231 NPDNDPRGPWASTDLAVKTYSKDYDYPITTPSGKIVSPSNGRCWMTS
-245 DNPCAPGAV
+245 KERMQELIADNRIWFGKTGNNMPRYKTFLSEV
-254 SHQGMVYAI
+254 QQGIVPLSIWM
-263 QHPFTGELL
+263 
-272 YPYNGACWRYQQ
+272 YNEVGHNQSAKQ
-284 EDLLEIMNGW
+284 
-294 CNYELK
+294 ELK
-300 DLNDDEERA
+300 QIFFDRHL
-309 KVCGI
+309 
-314 TADKVRKE
+314 
-322 VKGIVL
+322 
-328 AQSLEESR
+328 
-336 KQANIVLNRGQWP
+336 
-349 KYYFTKNGKG
+349 
-359 GIARKTYLTN
+359 
-369 VEGRLVTSF
+369 
-378 WPFTEVNHTDGAKKE
+378 PFE
-393 LKEIFNKEIPFDT
+393 T
-406 PKPIDLVK
+406 PKPVSLLQ
-414 RIEEIASQPSSII
+414 RIIQISSQKSSTI
-427 LDFFAGS
+427 LDFFGGS

-597 WGDPSIFENEFDDL
+597 WGDPSVFENEFDDL

>member
-1 MTEQEYLQQIHE
+1 MTEQDYLQRIHE
-13 LEKQVLRLQTELKKN
+13 LEKQIARLQTEIKKN

-54 LEEVPDKAISNDD
+54 LEEVKEKAITNDD

-106 DDFIYKDKR
+106 SDGFVYKDKR
-115 ILDKY
+115 VLDKF
-120 PDGSIVPADHP
+120 PDGTTVPTDHP
-131 LRHSYWLSFMQK
+131 LRHSYWLSFMHK
-143 RLELARNLL
+143 RLELAKNLL
-152 SDRGVIF
+152 SERGVIF

-177 FRGGEFVSNII
+177 FGEENFVANLI
-188 WQKNYASK
+188 WQKKFSPQNDSK
-196 NNSQGIPAA
+196 WFSDNHDFIICIARKKENWHPNLLDRNDNTNSR
-205 TEYLIT
+205 
-211 YSKAPDWTPNRLAR
+211 YS
-225 TEEMDA
+225 
-231 KYKNPDNDVAPWRS
+231 NPDNDPRGPWASTDLAVKTYSKDYDYPITTPSGKIVSPSNGRCWMTS
-245 DNPCAPGAV
+245 KERMQELIADNRIWFGKTGNNMPRYKTFLSEV
-254 SHQGMVYAI
+254 QQGIVPLSIWM
-263 QHPFTGELL
+263 
-272 YPYNGACWRYQQ
+272 YNEVGHNQSAKQ
-284 EDLLEIMNGW
+284 
-294 CNYELK
+294 ELK
-300 DLNDDEERA
+300 QIFFDRHL
-309 KVCGI
+309 
-314 TADKVRKE
+314 
-322 VKGIVL
+322 
-328 AQSLEESR
+328 
-336 KQANIVLNRGQWP
+336 
-349 KYYFTKNGKG
+349 
-359 GIARKTYLTN
+359 
-369 VEGRLVTSF
+369 
-378 WPFTEVNHTDGAKKE
+378 PFE
-393 LKEIFNKEIPFDT
+393 T
-406 PKPIDLVK
+406 PKPVSLLQ
-414 RIEEIASQPSSII
+414 RIIQISSQKSSTI

-583 AANPL
+583 AAHPL

-597 WGDPSIFENEFDDL
+597 WGDPSVFENEFDDL